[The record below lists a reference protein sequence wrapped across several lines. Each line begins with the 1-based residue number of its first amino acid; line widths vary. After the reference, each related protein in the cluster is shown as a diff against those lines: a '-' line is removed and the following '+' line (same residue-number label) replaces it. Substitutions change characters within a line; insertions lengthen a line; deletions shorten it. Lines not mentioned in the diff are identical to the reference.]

1 MIRARVTTHVL
12 MPFVVMLTMCIAE
25 VAWAA
30 STSQDGAATTQ
41 KANATTQKVNATTQ
55 KANATARKAEAQN
68 VEVPTERSSRLNG
81 ADRVGSSVGELSES
95 VVFGS
100 GSGLRRSGRISN
112 SRVELV
118 ISVVGDIAP
127 DWAATLRSE
136 YVENPAIFSE
146 SIRPYA
152 RRIMGLG
159 MLRERNPELYA
170 LRVAELALKR
180 GLREKAIE
188 YHRMKAANDD
198 SIDLLAMESIIRDL
212 SKESIDL
219 ELRARA
225 MELAALA
232 EAVKQM
238 KNLLLQETTVRQA
251 RIDALAESLLST
263 PPDGPSFDEAL
274 DSLPGTPMSRRS
286 GLRGSKSAASQAET
300 SE

>member
-127 DWAATLRSE
+127 DWAEKLRSQRA
-136 YVENPAIFSE
+136 ENPALFGE
-146 SIRPYA
+146 SIRPHM
-152 RRIMGLG
+152 RRLMGLG
-159 MLRERNPELYA
+159 MLRERNPELYT

-180 GLREKAIE
+180 GLRDKAAE
-188 YHRMKAANDD
+188 YHRMLADD
-198 SIDLLAMESIIRDL
+198 PESSSLPAIELAIRDL
-212 SKESIDL
+212 AKESVDL

-232 EAVKQM
+232 EAVKEM
-238 KNLLLQETTVRQA
+238 KNLLLEEATAREA
-251 RIDALAESLLST
+251 RIESLIDTLLDE
-263 PPDGPSFDEAL
+263 PADGPSFDEAL
-274 DSLPGTPMSRRS
+274 ESMPPMPPRPGR
-286 GLRGSKSAASQAET
+286 RGSTPSSPQVDSTE
-300 SE
+300 